1 MASGAALQGHDI
13 PNDVAVQA
21 FVKPAGGRI
30 YLLVRVPL
38 HSMRDFVFPQR
49 GPGYLDVARAAPL
62 LEDAALQWIA
72 GAVDLYEN
80 DLPINGLRAVK
91 TRVALESDRSFGSY
105 DKALENLNSPPLD
118 EQVNVVI
125 NQALLDVLF
134 EAPIQSDH
142 ARFSVHSKLSHLGQ
156 RVVTVLR
163 FMPPEGGVRPFE
175 FTGDPGL
182 VPLDPSWLQAS
193 WRFVVMGTE
202 HILEGTDHLLF
213 LVCLVIPV
221 RRFWDLVPVVTAFTV
236 AHSVTLLAA
245 AYNLGPDALWFPP
258 LIEVLI
264 ALSIVYLAIENL
276 IRPAP
281 TQERWLITFGFGLV
295 HGFGFSFGLRENL
308 QFAGS
313 HLLASL
319 LSFNVGVE
327 MGQLAVLIVLVACF
341 HLLVRWTQAE
351 RITATIAGVLAAH
364 TGWHWLLERWEKFRQ
379 FPLHWP
385 VWDAALLASC
395 GRWLLVLLVLGGL
408 LRAVQSRF
416 GRSPGNAAPPSTK
429 HAEET

>member
-1 MASGAALQGHDI
+1 MLLAVAGASLLTAHDI
-13 PNDVAVQA
+13 PNEVAVQA
-21 FVKPAGGRI
+21 FVKPQGERL

-38 HSMRDFVFPQR
+38 HSMRDFAFPQR

-62 LEDAALQWIA
+62 LEDAAQQWIA
-72 GAVDLYEN
+72 GAVDIFEN
-80 DLPINGLRAVK
+80 DRPVTGLRVMK
-91 TRVALESDRSFGSY
+91 TRIALESDRSFGSY
-105 DKALENLNSPPLD
+105 DRALENLSSPPLD
-118 EQVNVVI
+118 DQANVVI

-134 EAPIQSDH
+134 EAPIQSDR
-142 ARFSVHSKLSHLGQ
+142 ARFAIHSKLSHLGQ

-163 FMPPEGGVRPFE
+163 FMPPDGGVRPFE

-182 VPLDPSWLQAS
+182 VALDPSWLQAS

-213 LVCLVIPV
+213 LVCLVLPV
-221 RRFWDLVPVVTAFTV
+221 RRFLGLVPVVTAFTV

-245 AYNLGPDALWFPP
+245 AYNWGPDALWFPP

-276 IRPAP
+276 IRPSS
-281 TQERWLITFGFGLV
+281 TEERWLITFAFGLV

-308 QFAGS
+308 QFAGT

-319 LSFNVGVE
+319 LSFNLGVE
-327 MGQLAVLIVLVACF
+327 LGQLAVLIVLVGAF
-341 HLLVRWTQAE
+341 NLIVRATRAE
-351 RITATIAGVLAAH
+351 RMTATIVGVLVAH
-364 TGWHWLLERWEKFRQ
+364 TGWHWMVERWDKFRQ

-385 VWDAALLASC
+385 VWDAALLAAL

-408 LRAVQSRF
+408 LRWAQQALRRRQSGSAPAVSR
-416 GRSPGNAAPPSTK
+416 
-429 HAEET
+429 

>member
-1 MASGAALQGHDI
+1 MLLAIAGGGLLTAHDI
-13 PNDVAVQA
+13 PNEVAVQA
-21 FVKPAGGRI
+21 FVKPQGERL

-38 HSMRDFVFPQR
+38 HSMRDFAFPQR

-62 LEDAALQWIA
+62 LDDAAQQWIA
-72 GAVDLYEN
+72 GAVDIFEN
-80 DLPINGLRAVK
+80 DRPVTGLRVMK
-91 TRVALESDRSFGSY
+91 TRIALESDRSFGSY
-105 DKALENLNSPPLD
+105 DRALENLNSPPLD
-118 EQVNVVI
+118 EQANVVI

-134 EAPIQSDH
+134 EAPIASDRS
-142 ARFSVHSKLSHLGQ
+142 RFAIHSKLSHLGQ

-163 FMPPEGGVRPFE
+163 FMPPDGGVRPFE

-182 VPLDPSWLQAS
+182 VAMDPSWLQAS

-213 LVCLVIPV
+213 LVCLVLPV
-221 RRFWDLVPVVTAFTV
+221 RRFLGLVPVVTAFTV

-245 AYNLGPDALWFPP
+245 AYNWGPDAMWFPP

-264 ALSIVYLAIENL
+264 ALSIFYLAIENL
-276 IRPAP
+276 IRPASSG
-281 TQERWLITFGFGLV
+281 ERWLITFGFGLV

-319 LSFNVGVE
+319 LSFNLGVE
-327 MGQLAVLIVLVACF
+327 LGQLAVLIVLVGAF
-341 HLLVRWTQAE
+341 NLMIRVTQAE
-351 RITATIAGVLAAH
+351 RMTATIVGVLVAH
-364 TGWHWLLERWEKFRQ
+364 TGWHWMVERWEKFRQ

-385 VWDAALLASC
+385 VWDAALLAAL

-408 LRAVQSRF
+408 LRAAHDIFRRWNMPQA
-416 GRSPGNAAPPSTK
+416 GP
-429 HAEET
+429 E